1 MVVPLIGGK
10 PNGRLVV
17 ETAHGS
23 DCAITLS
30 VSGDPALRTNHPSCD
45 KTANQTLPHALQT
58 TGHSAFQEACTHH
71 DQPDPPRMELES
83 CRALGASNDSK
94 RGTASSGE
102 AEHPTALPPQK
113 PKARQNSKPKRKTGS
128 TAHPTA
134 PRDSEKADFESIR
147 CRINDDSQCQI
158 WSLVAMIGKSTG
170 NQDYP
175 LESCRGNSGV
185 LSRDSR
191 FSTGVLSRKLLTE
204 SNNRTNS
211 LSDKT
216 PNCWH

>member
-10 PNGRLVV
+10 PNGCLVA
-17 ETAHGS
+17 ESAYG
-23 DCAITLS
+23 CNYEPTLS
-30 VSGDPALRTNHPSCD
+30 VSGDPAHQASHPSCD
-45 KTANQTLPHALQT
+45 KTASQTLPHAFQT
-58 TGHSAFQEACTHH
+58 AGYSAFQEACAHH

-83 CRALGASNDSK
+83 CRALGVSNDSK

-113 PKARQNSKPKRKTGS
+113 PKARQNSKPKRKTGL
-128 TAHPTA
+128 TAHPIA

-191 FSTGVLSRKLLTE
+191 FSTGVLSLKLITD
-204 SNNRTNS
+204 SNIHTNS

-216 PNCWH
+216 PNC